1 MKNIIELIKVRE
13 AVLLI
18 EIVFLVYMA
27 NEQKLFDGILNF
39 LHVEYDSY
47 LGIALVG
54 VGLCVSTLVLYWVT
68 KYEAAT
74 TSRPL
79 DEREEQHDQIV
90 DQAAYY
96 LLIIGL
102 GTYIFLFPDVILIVI
117 LVLTLVVRLGVRM
130 YMEKYG

>member
-13 AVLLI
+13 VVLLI
-18 EIVFLVYMA
+18 EIVFLVYVT
-27 NEQKLFDGILNF
+27 NEHKLFDGILNF

-54 VGLCVSTLVLYWVT
+54 AGLCISTLVLYWVT
-68 KYEAAT
+68 KYEEAI

-79 DEREEQHDQIV
+79 DEREEKHDQIV

-102 GTYIFLFPDVILIVI
+102 GTYIFLFPNVILIGI
-117 LVLTLVVRLGVRM
+117 LVLTLLVRLGVRI
-130 YMEKYG
+130 YIEKHG